1 MRRDSEDH
9 DETIGEH
16 MSNYE
21 RRMKNRDRSTTINIS
36 SSRSDNDSDNTNTN
50 SRSDSDSTSSSTT
63 ISTDS
68 GVIIKPSPGNTVQT
82 EHWFVSYWR
91 PAAAWVYL
99 TICVFDF
106 MGGPIFYAWY
116 SYATKASLVRWE
128 PLTTSGGSI
137 FHLAFGAIVGIYVYG
152 RTREKLAGLTD
163 Q

>member
-1 MRRDSEDH
+1 MRGDND

-16 MSNYE
+16 TSNYD
-21 RRMKNRDRSTTINIS
+21 RRMKSRGTTINIS
-36 SSRSDNDSDNTNTN
+36 SSRNDDNSSANNNSD
-50 SRSDSDSTSSSTT
+50 SSSTT

-68 GVIIKPSPGNTVQT
+68 GVIIKPNPDNTVQA
-82 EHWFVSYWR
+82 EHWFVAYWR

-106 MGGPIFYAWY
+106 MGGPIFMAWY
-116 SYATKASLVRWE
+116 AYATKTALIRWE

-137 FHLAFGAIVGIYVYG
+137 FHLAFGAILGIYVYG
-152 RTREKLAGLTD
+152 RTREKIAGIAD